1 MNQFLIWLNNVI
13 YPKYLIYWRWVE
25 VPKPNPLDAEESE
38 SSSNDLMELD
48 EIDNWPYQRYG
59 HTVSA
64 HGKYIYLF
72 GGRNDNFPCNT
83 LFVFDTQSYKW
94 SRPSVT
100 GDIPAARDGHSSCV
114 IDNCMYIFGGYEE
127 TNYQFGLDVYRFIFT
142 FEILLSYLQKIIF
155 LI

>member
-1 MNQFLIWLNNVI
+1 
-13 YPKYLIYWRWVE
+13 
-25 VPKPNPLDAEESE
+25 
-38 SSSNDLMELD
+38 MELD

-127 TNYQFGLDVYRFIFT
+127 TNYQFGLDVYRFIFLN
-142 FEILLSYLQKIIF
+142 EILLSYLQNISYIGIK
-155 LI
+155 L